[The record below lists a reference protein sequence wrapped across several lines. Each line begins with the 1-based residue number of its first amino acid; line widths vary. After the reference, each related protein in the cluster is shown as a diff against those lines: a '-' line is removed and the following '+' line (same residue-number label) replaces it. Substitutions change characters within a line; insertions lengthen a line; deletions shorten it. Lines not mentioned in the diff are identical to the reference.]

1 MARTSP
7 QGSAAS
13 RSASDRPPLRLI
25 HGSAPAG
32 CIAETTSTIDTPFGT
47 VTVRVRRFHS
57 CHLTDLRTGA
67 RTEGFALEVAV
78 RTPRTSAE
86 GTGFVEV
93 GILERGCSDDDLAAH
108 IEIGAAVERVAAAR
122 ASDEHPEG
130 IPPIWPAAEA
140 AIRPL
145 RRVKPAKTTREAR
158 RRLLHVRCNALVK
171 HAMPCDPE
179 GVLLSA
185 DDVRHQAAEAAS
197 GGRTTS
203 SRRLSDDELDDAI
216 TGVEDQLYRADY
228 DFDAADEAYRA
239 RCAAREAMGVTTS
252 TTRAAA

>member
-67 RTEGFALEVAV
+67 RTEGYALEVAV

-86 GTGFVEV
+86 GRGFHDIGVWETGHAT
-93 GILERGCSDDDLAAH
+93 DDLAAH
-108 IEIGAAVERVAAAR
+108 IEIGSVIEAHAEAR
-122 ASDEHPEG
+122 AETKPGEHPEG
-130 IPPIWPAAEA
+130 IPPIWPARPA
-140 AIRPL
+140 AL
-145 RRVKPAKTTREAR
+145 RRVPPAKTTREAR
-158 RRLLHVRCNALVK
+158 RRLLHARCNALVK
-171 HAMPCDPE
+171 HALPCDAD

-203 SRRLSDDELDDAI
+203 SRALSDDELDDAI
-216 TGVEDQLYRADY
+216 TDVEDQLYRADF

-239 RCAAREAMGVTTS
+239 RCAARETMAMATG